1 MDAINL
7 PTTPNFKTT
16 YICSDHFD
24 NKSFNYFDEFGR
36 SRKRLRA
43 EAVPEINLNPYYL
56 STENVAKEPVTERVV
71 LVSNINKLENNIL
84 KEKNL
89 ELNKDDKE
97 TEICGEKMPA
107 NSLDKGSLNDQVGSY
122 EPNNSIV
129 SNDSNIKKR

>member
-16 YICSDHFD
+16 YICSNHFD
-24 NKSFNYFDEFGR
+24 NKSFHYSDEYR

-89 ELNKDDKE
+89 ELNRDVKE

-107 NSLDKGSLNDQVGSY
+107 NSFDESSLNEQVDSY

-129 SNDSNIKKR
+129 SNDYIIIVL